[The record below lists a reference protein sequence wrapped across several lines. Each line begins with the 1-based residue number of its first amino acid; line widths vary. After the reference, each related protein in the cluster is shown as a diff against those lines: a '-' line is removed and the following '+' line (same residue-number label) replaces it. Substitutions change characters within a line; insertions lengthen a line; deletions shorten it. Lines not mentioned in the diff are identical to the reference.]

1 MADVEFVNQAL
12 AALTNPRR
20 GFAVYEKTK
29 QGEYQVRTQQRRLV
43 EATKFTVSDSLL
55 AHAVKAMF
63 VSPDKL
69 LAACQLAVPPF
80 ENMWIEWDSH
90 LQRELMAAEYEA
102 RGIEYGSVD
111 REGGLSRAA
120 YHIDVVKGLPC
131 YNFFGVDDKSD
142 DLYFTVHGVY
152 LLNES
157 VIAPSVMRSRR
168 HVALAGYSDDREW
181 DNAYLRQQDSW
192 GVHLLSRH
200 YVKLWA
206 DEPSYWPALTALYRR
221 MAFGGHVLGQCMYPQ
236 LVEEQSK
243 ETAQKLLE
251 ATLNTISGDMRLMI
265 TLLALVNY
273 PHHIIERKAEV
284 GIPQISYGR
293 RVPRNEVRVL
303 EIDLPK
309 PRGVKRYER
318 MFKGG
323 GGQKR
328 QHVRRGHWRN
338 YHHKD
343 GRVTQRWIEEQTVGN
358 PALGVIEHEYKLLT
372 KGVK

>member
-12 AALTNPRR
+12 AALANPKR
-20 GFAVYEKTK
+20 GFATYNKSK
-29 QGEYQVRTQQRRLV
+29 QGDWQIRQQQRRLV

-55 AHAVKAMF
+55 AHAVKASF
-63 VSPDKL
+63 VPPDKL
-69 LAACQLAVPPF
+69 LAACELAVPPF

-90 LQRELMAAEYEA
+90 LQRELMAAEYA
-102 RGIEYGSVD
+102 SRGIEYGNVG
-111 REGGLSRAA
+111 REGGLSRVA
-120 YHIDVVKGLPC
+120 YHIDVVRGLPC
-131 YNFFGVDDKSD
+131 YNFFGIEDPTD
-142 DLYFTVHGVY
+142 DLFFISHGVY
-152 LLNES
+152 LRNES
-157 VIAPSVMRSRR
+157 VITPSEMLSRR
-168 HVALAGYSDDREW
+168 HVDYRKDITHQDII
-181 DNAYLRQQDSW
+181 DQQKMY
-192 GVHLLSRH
+192 GMHLLSRH
-200 YVKLWA
+200 YVELWA
-206 DEPSYWPALTALYRR
+206 GQPECWPDLDRLYHR
-221 MAFGGHVLGQCMYPQ
+221 MAFGTHVLGQVVHPDISEGMRPDYAHR
-236 LVEEQSK
+236 LFES
-243 ETAQKLLE
+243 A
-251 ATLNTISGDMRLMI
+251 LNAITGDMRLLI

-284 GIPQISYGR
+284 GIPQISHGR

-309 PRGVKRYER
+309 PKGVKRYEK

-343 GRVTQRWIEEQTVGN
+343 GRVTRRWIEEQTVGN